1 MTPAGTGT
9 SVEAPAERAGRKRA
23 DAVRN
28 REKVIAAAEQV
39 FAEQGIEAGIPEI
52 AERAGVGKGTT
63 PGRLLLLGL
72 VAVGWYFSTL
82 LLPGANYL
90 PTGTQPFIFCFTP
103 SVVGQS
109 NEVTSEAYTAIEQF
123 VGNDPDFSPKVKTY
137 FTVASAPFF
146 TGMGVRVKDEFANDR
161 MMDQMAGKLMEVGFM
176 QPGFQF
182 FFASRTS
189 IFRVPDKEF
198 TLEITGPDLEEIR
211 KISERVQGE
220 IRSKVGPYLQPGPVP
235 VRSGF
240 SEGVPELSIHVDR
253 YKAAEMGLNLSD
265 VANVVETMI
274 AGLNLSMAVM
284 WLGIAYGSMPG
295 NGEVLGAIIVFS
307 VVLMAVAIV
316 GPLVAFLLPMVRIQ
330 GEIKRL
336 AGSDV
341 LGTRPDGWRWRGM
354 IYYAP
359 EDPALFVPKR
369 WGIGQTLNLAR
380 PGAWVFL
387 GVLTLLPLVL
397 AAATALFSR

>member
-1 MTPAGTGT
+1 MPEPILLGEMLVLVRTVAPPAAGGRF
-9 SVEAPAERAGRKRA
+9 VVPLDAPPPLSSYLSAPLAAANLALVVIPAALFWLLRQELPERVPLHWDAAGR
-23 DAVRN
+23 VN
-28 REKVIAAAEQV
+28 RWGSPGELWMFWGILLFDYALLWVIAWSASR
-39 FAEQGIEAGIPEI
+39 
-52 AERAGVGKGTT
+52 ERWV
-63 PGRLLLLGL
+63 L
-72 VAVGWYFSTL
+72 
-82 LLPGANYL
+82 
-90 PTGTQPFIFCFTP
+90 
-103 SVVGQS
+103 
-109 NEVTSEAYTAIEQF
+109 
-123 VGNDPDFSPKVKTY
+123 SPKEPERY
-137 FTVASAPFF
+137 AWLQHRRRSL
-146 TGMGVRVKDEFANDR
+146 MVR
-161 MMDQMAGKLMEVGFM
+161 M
-176 QPGFQF
+176 
-182 FFASRTS
+182 
-189 IFRVPDKEF
+189 
-198 TLEITGPDLEEIR
+198 
-211 KISERVQGE
+211 
-220 IRSKVGPYLQPGPVP
+220 
-235 VRSGF
+235 
-240 SEGVPELSIHVDR
+240 
-253 YKAAEMGLNLSD
+253 
-265 VANVVETMI
+265 VETMI

-369 WGIGQTLNLAR
+369 WGIGQTLNFAR